1 MKRSRLPLIITWILL
16 LFFYLPIFVLV
27 LYSFNSSRF
36 GGSWTG
42 WSLHWYRQLYQERE
56 IWQALINSLV
66 IAFSATAV
74 SVVLGT
80 TAAIALH
87 RFSSHLQKFHY
98 TLIYTPLVVPEILM
112 GISLL
117 LFFAALN
124 LELGLFTIFLAHVT
138 FCISYVTMVVL
149 GRLQDFDYAIVEAAQ
164 DLGAG
169 WWATLWRVL
178 LPLLMPGI
186 VAGGLLAFTLSI
198 DDFVITFFVAGPGS
212 TTLPIRIYSMIK
224 HGAPPLINALSS
236 ILLLITFLAV
246 FFSQRLTK
254 EVSMK
259 IRSLICLSLFL
270 CLFRWAAGARFRS

>member
-1 MKRSRLPLIITWILL
+1 MKRSRLPIIVTWILM

-27 LYSFNSSRF
+27 LYSFNNSRF
-36 GGSWTG
+36 GGSWNG
-42 WSLHWYRQLYQERE
+42 WSLYWYQQLYRQRE
-56 IWQALINSLV
+56 IWQALTNSLV
-66 IAFSATAV
+66 IAVSATAV
-74 SVVLGT
+74 SLVLGT

-87 RFSSHLQKFHY
+87 RYSSRLQKFHF
-98 TLIYTPLVVPEILM
+98 TLIYVPLVVPEILM

-117 LFFAALN
+117 LFFAALH

-138 FCISYVTMVVL
+138 FCISYVTMVIL

-164 DLGAG
+164 DLGAD
-169 WWATLWRVL
+169 WWTTVWRIL

-224 HGAPPLINALSS
+224 HGSPPLINALSS
-236 ILLLITFLAV
+236 ILLLVTFIAV

-254 EVSMK
+254 KVS
-259 IRSLICLSLFL
+259 
-270 CLFRWAAGARFRS
+270 

>member
-1 MKRSRLPLIITWILL
+1 M
-16 LFFYLPIFVLV
+16 
-27 LYSFNSSRF
+27 
-36 GGSWTG
+36 
-42 WSLHWYRQLYQERE
+42 
-56 IWQALINSLV
+56 

-87 RFSSHLQKFHY
+87 RFSSRLQKFHY

-178 LPLLMPGI
+178 LPLLLPGI

-254 EVSMK
+254 EAS
-259 IRSLICLSLFL
+259 
-270 CLFRWAAGARFRS
+270 